1 MTEPLLTLPDLDQL
15 GMDWPELRDRI
26 AEYNR
31 LATEHRAAS
40 AALEALLASRPAA
53 IENDRAAYAEAIRAG
68 KADPGES
75 NLSKLN
81 TRVTSANRKAEALA
95 AAVQSTARDIA
106 AAVEGR
112 RAALLHD
119 VDQAL
124 GEDRDALAHAVTA
137 WVAARTRLDQH
148 RALRSWI
155 DLFPGRTKWIPTVT
169 TPVRGFDT
177 ANGEPL
183 SFPELA
189 QALHADAEPAPV
201 AEPAA

>member
-1 MTEPLLTLPDLDQL
+1 MELLLTLPDLDQL
-15 GMDWPELRDRI
+15 AMAWPELRDRI
-26 AEYNR
+26 SEYNR
-31 LATEHRAAS
+31 LAGEHRAAS

-53 IENDRAAYAEAIRAG
+53 IEADRLAYAAALRLG
-68 KADPGES
+68 KDDPGTTA
-75 NLSKLN
+75 LAKLN
-81 TRVTSANRKAEALA
+81 ARITTASRKAEALA

-112 RAALLHD
+112 RAALLDD

-155 DLFPGRTKWIPTVT
+155 ALFPQRTKWTPTVSM
-169 TPVRGFDT
+169 PVRGIDT
-177 ANGEPL
+177 ANGEPI
-183 SFPELA
+183 SFPEIA
-189 QALHADAEPAPV
+189 QALRADAAEPAPV